1 MSRFFDQSRDRHK
14 YLQQGAEE
22 QNSDDSENDEE
33 MGRAKTPPD
42 TGRSMIYSHERAH
55 LQFKDSFPFS
65 SEKNDELSRF
75 DRRTREAKRLKEET
89 ERRAHQSAARRKR
102 LASLKHCPDR
112 GQLVVLGGV
121 GNEEDVDGFDYED
134 EEEFREQRALQL
146 IRASDEGAHSLL
158 KNVPLVAKNATKVQV
173 AVLERMARNFV
184 RLFSQVQSVQNDP
197 KEGVDNIHP
206 IFLPRKTEKDIF
218 FDKFSDGLAQ
228 SLFYSLCIA
237 YPKSRKEISN
247 SHFRTHLARLVSE
260 WVHGVPLHSPDTSH
274 WKILQKEPKAN
285 TLLQQALQFV
295 TEAPKHKLDK
305 KLEFLDDKLGIKERR
320 ENEGRRPSSGASS
333 NTGHGSASPSL
344 PPGKSSPSTRSMAQR
359 SLSQIRSAN
368 ASAKPQSHLA
378 SLRDGT
384 LNAKALIQQA
394 HSKLDPPKK
403 VVQESRIGNAPGGL
417 NSMCIFYFFNVI
429 QNCYAYNSV
438 LFR

>member
-75 DRRTREAKRLKEET
+75 DRHTREAKRLKEET

-173 AVLERMARNFV
+173 AV
-184 RLFSQVQSVQNDP
+184 
-197 KEGVDNIHP
+197 
-206 IFLPRKTEKDIF
+206 
-218 FDKFSDGLAQ
+218 
-228 SLFYSLCIA
+228 
-237 YPKSRKEISN
+237 
-247 SHFRTHLARLVSE
+247 
-260 WVHGVPLHSPDTSH
+260 
-274 WKILQKEPKAN
+274 
-285 TLLQQALQFV
+285 
-295 TEAPKHKLDK
+295 
-305 KLEFLDDKLGIKERR
+305 
-320 ENEGRRPSSGASS
+320 
-333 NTGHGSASPSL
+333 
-344 PPGKSSPSTRSMAQR
+344 
-359 SLSQIRSAN
+359 
-368 ASAKPQSHLA
+368 
-378 SLRDGT
+378 
-384 LNAKALIQQA
+384 
-394 HSKLDPPKK
+394 
-403 VVQESRIGNAPGGL
+403 
-417 NSMCIFYFFNVI
+417 
-429 QNCYAYNSV
+429 
-438 LFR
+438 